1 MKVIGISAPVTGSGK
16 TSVTLAVLSHLK
28 NAIAFKIGPDYID
41 GGLSSVISG
50 TRTMNID
57 RWIQGRNYMNQF
69 AEASR
74 KFDYGIVEGVMGLH
88 DSGSQNN
95 LSTHYY
101 FRKFGIPYILVVDV
115 RKMAESAYYMA
126 RGSLGSGAIGVI
138 INNYVSEKHF
148 EMVAREFRKRG
159 VKIIG
164 AIPYMEELKIPER
177 HLGLHT
183 SLEVGNLHEIA
194 QKISKYIDFSFL
206 ENLADVRYPLP
217 KKHKVGV
224 TNKEIWI
231 AYDRAFNFYYADS
244 LSLLE
249 SIGRVRYFS
258 PLEDE
263 VPENP
268 DFIYLGGGYPEL
280 YADQL
285 SRSYRLMSFLR
296 NYSESGKPMLAECGG
311 LMYLEGTIESDRGEL
326 KMTGV
331 FNGTVKKNRKLT
343 LAYTKLLAKE
353 DTLLFRKGEIA
364 YGHEFH
370 YSDVEDSDPKI
381 LKNLIGRGI
390 DGNDGLQSRN
400 TVGSY
405 SHFSLER
412 YKKRLVRSILSS

>member
-1 MKVIGISAPVTGSGK
+1 MKVIGISAPMTGSGK

-50 TRTMNID
+50 TRTMNLD
-57 RWIQGRNYMNQF
+57 RWIQGRNYVHLF

-74 KFDYGIVEGVMGLH
+74 KYDYGVVEGVMGLH

-115 RKMAESAYYMA
+115 KKMAESAYYMA

-138 INNYVSEKHF
+138 INNYVSEKHL

-164 AIPYMEELKIPER
+164 AIPYMEELKIPGR

-183 SLEVGNLHEIA
+183 SLEVGNLREIA
-194 QKISKYIDFSFL
+194 EKISRYIDFSFL
-206 ENLADVRYPLP
+206 EDLPDVTYPLP
-217 KKHKVGV
+217 KRNNAGE
-224 TNKEIWI
+224 TDKEIWI

-244 LSLLE
+244 LSFLE
-249 SIGRVRYFS
+249 GMGHVRYFS
-258 PLEDE
+258 PIEDE

-285 SRSYRLMSFLR
+285 SRSHKLMSFLR
-296 NYSESGKPMLAECGG
+296 DYSESGKPLLAECGG
-311 LMYLEGTIESDRGEL
+311 LMYLEGRMESDRGEL
-326 KMTGV
+326 KMTGI
-331 FNGTVKKNRKLT
+331 FNGIVRKNSKLK

-370 YSDVEDSDPKI
+370 YSDVEDSDPKV

-390 DGNDGLQSRN
+390 DGNDGLQFRN
-400 TVGSY
+400 TIGSY

-412 YKKRLVRSILSS
+412 YKKRLARSILSS